1 MTTPSQHFNE
11 LYGSNAAENYERFFV
26 PMLGAPLAAQL
37 VEMAS
42 LRSGERVLDVACGT
56 GIVARLAAER
66 VAPNG
71 TVAGLDLNPG
81 MLAVAR
87 DVARTAPP
95 IEWHQSSA
103 EAMPLPDAAF
113 DVVFCQLSLQFF
125 PDKAAALREM
135 RRVLT
140 PGGRLLL
147 SVPGPTPRIFAIA
160 DEALGRHIG
169 PEAAGFVRAVFS
181 LHDPREVGRLL
192 REAGFRDVDV
202 RSEIRTLHVP
212 PPREFLWQ
220 YVTSTPLGPMVAGAG
235 EDRRN
240 ALETEVVAGWEP
252 FVEGDRLTLD
262 QSAVVAT
269 ARK

>member
-1 MTTPSQHFNE
+1 MTNLSQPFNE

-26 PMLGAPLAAQL
+26 AMLGAPLAAQL
-37 VEMAS
+37 VGMAS

-66 VAPNG
+66 VAPDG
-71 TVAGLDLNPG
+71 AVAGLDLNPG

-87 DVARTAPP
+87 NVARTVPP
-95 IEWHQSSA
+95 IEWYQSSA

-113 DVVFCQLSLQFF
+113 DVVFCQAGLQFF

-135 RRVLT
+135 RRVLA

-147 SVPGPTPRIFAIA
+147 SVPGPTPRVLAIV

-181 LHDPREVGRLL
+181 LHDPRELGRLL

-202 RSEIRTLHVP
+202 RSEMRTVRVP

-220 YVTSTPLGPMVAGAG
+220 YVASTPLGPMVAGAG
-235 EDRRN
+235 EDRRD
-240 ALETEVVAGWEP
+240 ALEREIVAGWEP
-252 FVEGDRLTLD
+252 FVEGDRLRLD